1 MGVHIRCPCRSGR
14 RECDAPSDRCTDKAE
29 LGVARSMHWL
39 DAASIWR
46 SNLSL
51 DLRRPLRYA
60 KRNHSTF
67 GCCET
72 KRIGSR
78 QKYRLGVCSVFSNG
92 GGQLAPSFRD
102 DRLSLGKWKHG
113 FATGRVS
120 HQLGSQLL
128 EIGAAR
134 DNLSHALAWECSAS
148 SVDDAVGSVL
158 HPAVWAAC

>member
-78 QKYRLGVCSVFSNG
+78 QKYR
-92 GGQLAPSFRD
+92 
-102 DRLSLGKWKHG
+102 GKW
-113 FATGRVS
+113 F
-120 HQLGSQLL
+120 GSCDTN
-128 EIGAAR
+128 GAASR
-134 DNLSHALAWECSAS
+134 R
-148 SVDDAVGSVL
+148 VGSGCCTKLYGVGEPGEGRENVAKAQRHIWEAALPSGTTL
-158 HPAVWAAC
+158 HQSINPASRSRLLARTIDTRV